1 MNLFKKILLLLFVI
15 IVAEIIP
22 YGFAKYI
29 DDYFGKFIF
38 QTDAFGYFI
47 RAFIHRSV
55 QFILVFILLKLMFQ
69 DKLSNLGFN
78 FWNKGLSLKI
88 LGYVVISWPIIVFV
102 FFLFSM
108 TYVNGFKSYIFN
120 SYPPSATQ
128 MAASLS
134 RDILLLDAFAEEIL
148 YRTFVILTLRRYW
161 NGRIKVY
168 NCSVS
173 HATLLSVPI
182 FMLAHVAISIF
193 PFRVISY
200 DPIQLCLTFF
210 TGLLFAVSFEKTQS
224 LFSPIILHGYTNLI
238 ITLAGYLTTFSLN

>member
-1 MNLFKKILLLLFVI
+1 MNLSKKILILLFVI
-15 IVAEIIP
+15 TVAEIIP

-29 DDYFGKFIF
+29 DDYFGTFIF
-38 QTDAFGYFI
+38 QTDALGYFI
-47 RAFIHRSV
+47 RAFIHRGV
-55 QFILVFILLKLMFQ
+55 QFLLVLILLKLMFK

-78 FWNKGLSLKI
+78 FNNKSLSLKI
-88 LGYVVISWPIIVFV
+88 LGYVVVSWPIIIFV

-120 SYPPSATQ
+120 IYPPSVTQ

-148 YRTFVILTLRRYW
+148 YRTFVIFTLARYW

-168 NCSVS
+168 NWSIS

-193 PFRVISY
+193 PFRVIRY
-200 DPIQLCLTFF
+200 DPIQLYLTFF
-210 TGLLFAVSFEKTQS
+210 TGLLFAISFEKTKS
-224 LFSPIILHGYTNLI
+224 LFSPIISHGYTNLI
-238 ITLAGYLTTFSLN
+238 ITLAGYLTTLSLK